1 MHLGTAQLVIY
12 YSLKGNTTNIFTYR
26 DSVSFP
32 GILSVV
38 FDLLFLCLRRL
49 LDLSIALGSFFFVLL
64 FFSVC
69 GGAEVSPIWMSA
81 LPGTYLAGR
90 LLYP

>member
-1 MHLGTAQLVIY
+1 
-12 YSLKGNTTNIFTYR
+12 
-26 DSVSFP
+26 
-32 GILSVV
+32 
-38 FDLLFLCLRRL
+38 
-49 LDLSIALGSFFFVLL
+49 LL